1 MVLLRVVAVDLL
13 ARLAGL
19 LDHEEARLGL
29 DYAFDPL
36 LLVSRKDDEVVALL
50 DDRVVAGGG
59 NLDRLEARSSATL
72 AVEGQGSGYA
82 VLFGA
87 VLDPLFTSRNTSS
100 LRAARSAKS
109 IV

>member
-13 ARLAGL
+13 APLAGL

-36 LLVSRKDDEVVALL
+36 SRKDDEVVSTPGSCCSAP
-50 DDRVVAGGG
+50 
-59 NLDRLEARSSATL
+59 SSIR
-72 AVEGQGSGYA
+72 
-82 VLFGA
+82 
-87 VLDPLFTSRNTSS
+87 LFTSRNTSS